1 MPQTRT
7 RVVDRAIKTSP
18 ASGSLRAVRGRLTLA
33 DDDDLPSESQQVRN
47 VGGLGVA
54 RERLRPPLPEELK
67 RTARDMDGTA
77 DAGAPRAR
85 QQNSAPGR
93 LGPMTSALVLIGLA
107 LLLGTLSVLVM
118 LPAAQHLRSFQDG
131 ERAPATLHTSGSC
144 MLGRC
149 QVTFEAGGRT
159 VVADLPVGSGGGK
172 SSVGT
177 PMIVRYQADDPQV
190 AVREDDV
197 GAAGQPRWRRSRAG
211 QPCSPWSC
219 RSSHFVVRQRLAD
232 PMLGRT
238 PQGG

>member
-1 MPQTRT
+1 
-7 RVVDRAIKTSP
+7 
-18 ASGSLRAVRGRLTLA
+18 
-33 DDDDLPSESQQVRN
+33 
-47 VGGLGVA
+47 
-54 RERLRPPLPEELK
+54 
-67 RTARDMDGTA
+67 
-77 DAGAPRAR
+77 
-85 QQNSAPGR
+85 
-93 LGPMTSALVLIGLA
+93 MTSALVLIGLA